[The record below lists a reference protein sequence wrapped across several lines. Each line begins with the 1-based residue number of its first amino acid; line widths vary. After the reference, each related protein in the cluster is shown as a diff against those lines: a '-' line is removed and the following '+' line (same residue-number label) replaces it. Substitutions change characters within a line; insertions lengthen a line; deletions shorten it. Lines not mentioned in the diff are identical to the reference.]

1 MANGFSKQE
10 TVAFE
15 EISEGFEDALV
26 LSKTVNQYKPDPIL
40 MSRSGDTIWRPQPY
54 IAQSADYTPG
64 SNITIPDNTQLSVPS
79 SIGFAK
85 VSSWKMNSTE
95 LVDALREGSLGK
107 AAQQKLASDIN
118 KAIMDVACLQGSMV
132 IKSTTAAASATFS
145 DLSLAD
151 SIMNEQ
157 GIPMGAANRFL
168 ALSSRVNNGI
178 ANDLGKAS
186 RSLDA
191 AKSITAYED
200 ALIGRNV
207 AGFTALK
214 LDYSKRLA
222 AAAGGASITIA
233 TTSTTNNHVP
243 KATSTSVGGQINVD
257 NRFQS
262 VVVSSTTSVAVG
274 DCFTIA
280 GVNAVH
286 HITKEDTG
294 SLKTFRVVE
303 IVDGTHMKI
312 TPPIIS
318 ASSSP
323 TDAEKQYQ
331 NCKFVSTS
339 GTAAIVW
346 LNTVAAQ
353 VNPFWHKDSLEIF
366 PGHSGIMDGVGVA
379 VKRYTSPQ
387 GFVLSFEKWGD
398 GLSDSVNYRMNVR
411 FGVVN
416 KNTEM
421 NGILLFDQT

>member
-1 MANGFSKQE
+1 MANGFNKQE

-15 EISEGFEDALV
+15 DICEGFEDALV
-26 LSKTVNQYKPDPIL
+26 LSKNVNVYQPDAVL
-40 MSRSGDTIWRPQPY
+40 MERSGDTIWRPQPY

-64 SNITIPDNTQLSVPS
+64 SNITIPDTTQLSVPT

-85 VSSWKMNSTE
+85 HSSWKLTSSQ
-95 LVDALREGSLGK
+95 LIDALREGSLGK
-107 AAQQKLASDIN
+107 AARQKLASDVN
-118 KAIMDVACLQGSMV
+118 KALMDVASLQGSLV
-132 IKSTTAAASATFS
+132 VKSTTAAASATF
-145 DLSLAD
+145 AD
-151 SIMNEQ
+151 IAECDALMNEQ
-157 GIPMGAANRFL
+157 GVPMGDRFL
-168 ALSSRVNNGI
+168 ALGSRANNGL
-178 ANDLGKAS
+178 ANDLSKAS
-186 RSLDA
+186 RSMDA
-191 AKSITAYED
+191 ARSLTAYD
-200 ALIGRNV
+200 KAYIGPV
-207 AGFTALK
+207 AGFETFK
-214 LDYSKRLA
+214 LDYAVRKA

-243 KATSTSVGGQINVD
+243 KATSTSVGGQVNVD

-303 IVDGTHMKI
+303 IVDSTHMKI

-331 NCKFVSTS
+331 NCKFVTTS

-346 LNTVAAQ
+346 LNTAAAPI
-353 VNPFWHKDSLEIF
+353 NPFWHRDSLEII
-366 PGHSGIMDGVGVA
+366 PGRSGLQDGNGVS
-379 VKRYTSPQ
+379 VLRYTTPQ
-387 GFVLSFEKWGD
+387 GLELSFEKAGD
-398 GLSDSVNYRMNVR
+398 ILADAMTYRMNIR

-416 KNTEM
+416 KNPEM
-421 NGILLFDQT
+421 NGIILFGQS